1 MRWTDAI
8 GYYGVMLRVAIYLVI
23 SVIAVVAAVACGSEE
38 PSATLES
45 TLTQTPIATPEHN
58 PTSVPSPTPESNETP
73 DPTSGPDMQAGAE
86 VGDMAPVFTLPSASG
101 TEVSLE
107 SYRGDKT
114 VVLVFYRG
122 SF

>member
-1 MRWTDAI
+1 M
-8 GYYGVMLRVAIYLVI
+8 GYYEVMLRAAIYLVI

-38 PSATLES
+38 PPATLES
-45 TLTQTPIATPEHN
+45 TPAQTPIATPESN
-58 PTSVPSPTPESNETP
+58 PTSVPSLTPESNETP

-86 VGDMAPVFTLPSASG
+86 VGDMAPVFTLPSASRA
-101 TEVSLE
+101 EVSLK
-107 SYRGDKT
+107 SYRGDKA